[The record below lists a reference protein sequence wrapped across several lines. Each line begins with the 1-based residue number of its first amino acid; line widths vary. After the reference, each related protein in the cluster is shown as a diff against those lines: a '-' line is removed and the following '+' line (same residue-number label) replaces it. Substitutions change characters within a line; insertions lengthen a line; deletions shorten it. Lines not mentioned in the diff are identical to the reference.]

1 MKTAEDIM
9 LDKRRDMITV
19 GPDQTVR
26 AALEVMRTH
35 RIGAILVRRAHK
47 IVGIWTERDLARDIL
62 APGFDIDR
70 ARVADHMTAKLF
82 TAPHDTPIV
91 KLLEMFLGLYVR
103 HIVITRNRE
112 TVGLL
117 SIGDVLRASLLEK
130 DLQIRGLTAAEPW
143 QFYESWGADREWKP
157 PENH

>member
-1 MKTAEDIM
+1 MKTAEDIL

-19 GPDQTVR
+19 EPDRTVR
-26 AALEVMRTH
+26 QALEVMRAH
-35 RIGAILVRRAHK
+35 RIGAILVRRAGK
-47 IVGIWTERDLARDIL
+47 VVGIWTERDLARDIL

-70 ARVADHMTAKLF
+70 ARVGDHMTAKLF

-103 HIVITRNRE
+103 HIVITRDRE

-130 DLQIRGLTAAEPW
+130 DAQIRGLTAAEPW
-143 QFYESWGADREWKP
+143 EYYESWGAQREWKP
-157 PENH
+157 PENR

>member
-1 MKTAEDIM
+1 MKTAEDIL

-19 GPDQTVR
+19 EPDRTVR
-26 AALEVMRTH
+26 QALEVMRAH
-35 RIGAILVRRAHK
+35 RIGAILVRRGEK

-70 ARVADHMTAKLF
+70 ARIGDHMTVKLF

-103 HIVITRNRE
+103 HIVITRSRE

-130 DLQIRGLTAAEPW
+130 DMQIRGLTAAEPW
-143 QFYESWGADREWKP
+143 EYYENWGATREWKP
-157 PENH
+157 PENR